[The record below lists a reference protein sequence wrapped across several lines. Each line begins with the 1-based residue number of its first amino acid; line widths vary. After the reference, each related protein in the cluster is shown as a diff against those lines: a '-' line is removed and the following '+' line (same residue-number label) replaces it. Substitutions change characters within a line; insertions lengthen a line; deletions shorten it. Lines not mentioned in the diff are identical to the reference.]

1 MDIQLEKLELIKM
14 LAETEDP
21 AIIMSIRKIFKK
33 EKKDWWDEL
42 TQQQK
47 EEIELGIKQIE
58 RGEVV
63 SYESILDRHGYVE
76 KS

>member
-1 MDIQLEKLELIKM
+1 MDIQLEKIELMKK

-21 AIIMSIRKIFKK
+21 AIIKSIRKIFKK
-33 EKKDWWDEL
+33 EKKDWWDDL
-42 TQQQK
+42 TDAQK
-47 EEIELGIKQIE
+47 ADIELGIKQIE

-63 SYESILDRHGYVE
+63 SYESILERHGYVE